1 MQGVSRYALVALV
14 AFLAALAALWVGR
27 AVLVH
32 RPPHDGRLHAFVH
45 EKLDLDA
52 RQTRQIELLEARFS
66 KRRER
71 LDADLRDAN
80 AELADAMSSE
90 HGYGPAVERA
100 VDRSHMAMGELQKAT
115 LSHVFAMRA
124 VLRPDQARRFDKAV
138 VDALTEPPQD

>member
-52 RQTRQIELLEARFS
+52 RQTRQIELLEAR
-66 KRRER
+66 
-71 LDADLRDAN
+71 DAN

-90 HGYGPAVERA
+90 HGYGRAVERA